1 MSRLRDK
8 GLRAALSALIAWLL
22 ALGLGLPL
30 LKGFGLEG
38 QMLRFAVCTA
48 GLSGVFSLLRTR
60 KYLFSMSLLLAAA
73 AAGVHYLLGGGW
85 IQSALNAGNAIAMH
99 LRGAG
104 VALPLYGDT
113 IALQLTLY
121 CALLGTALASPD
133 NGLYAPIFI
142 VGSLLCSM
150 WLLGLRG
157 ASAYM
162 LPALPALLLL
172 YAWTHARDPE
182 GDTPQGRSMPAIA
195 LVAAAALCLAFAKN
209 LMRLFFGSIDD
220 DVMAAGLIYLR
231 ITALSFP
238 FIALYNA
245 GAAIFRSVGNS
256 KVSMQVSLLMNGINV
271 VGNAICIFV
280 LKMGVAGVA
289 VPTVVSRCVA
299 AVVILLLA
307 ANPEQELCLKW
318 GVICR
323 ADGKMIG
330 SILRIGVPNA
340 CENSF
345 FQLGRLIVVSMIALF
360 GTVQTS
366 ANAVANTL
374 DSMGII
380 VGQAMGLAMVTVVG
394 QCVGA
399 GDPEQVRHYVKK
411 LMLWSYLSMAVCN
424 VLIIVFVEDLISLY
438 SSLSPETVE
447 LTKTLVIIHESCAV
461 ALWSASFVLPN
472 ALRAANDVRFTML
485 VGIGSMIAFRI
496 LGSWILCV
504 QMGWGAIGVWVA
516 MILDWVCRTA
526 FFVTRMISGKWQSKY
541 IPS

>member
-1 MSRLRDK
+1 MS
-8 GLRAALSALIAWLL
+8 AV
-22 ALGLGLPL
+22 LG
-30 LKGFGLEG
+30 
-38 QMLRFAVCTA
+38 
-48 GLSGVFSLLRTR
+48 
-60 KYLFSMSLLLAAA
+60 
-73 AAGVHYLLGGGW
+73 
-85 IQSALNAGNAIAMH
+85 
-99 LRGAG
+99 
-104 VALPLYGDT
+104 
-113 IALQLTLY
+113 
-121 CALLGTALASPD
+121 
-133 NGLYAPIFI
+133 
-142 VGSLLCSM
+142 
-150 WLLGLRG
+150 
-157 ASAYM
+157 
-162 LPALPALLLL
+162 
-172 YAWTHARDPE
+172 
-182 GDTPQGRSMPAIA
+182 
-195 LVAAAALCLAFAKN
+195 VAAAALCLVFAKN

-220 DVMAAGLIYLR
+220 DVMAAGLTYLH

-289 VPTVVSRCVA
+289 VPTVISRCVA

-307 ANPEQELCLKW
+307 ANPKQELCLKW
-318 GVICR
+318 GAICR
-323 ADGKMIG
+323 ADGKMMG

-340 CENSF
+340 CENSL

-374 DSMGII
+374 DGMGII
-380 VGQAMGLAMVTVVG
+380 IGQAMGLAMVTVVG

-399 GDPEQVRHYVKK
+399 GDPAQVRHYVKK
-411 LMLWSYLSMAVCN
+411 LLLWSYLSMAVCN
-424 VLIIVFVEDLISLY
+424 ALIIVFAENLISLY
-438 SSLSPETVE
+438 SSLSPQTVE
-447 LTKTLVIIHESCAV
+447 LTKKLVICHAAFSII
-461 ALWSASFVLPN
+461 LWPAAFVLPN
-472 ALRAANDVRFTML
+472 ALRAANDVRFTMF

-504 QMGWGAIGVWVA
+504 KMEWGAMGVWIA
-516 MILDWVCRTA
+516 MIIDWVCRTT

>member
-1 MSRLRDK
+1 MTEQRLFSNQRLIRLIIPLVIEQALTILVGMCD
-8 GLRAALSALIAWLL
+8 GVMVSSVGEAAISGVSLVDMINNVILVLFAALAT
-22 ALGLGLPL
+22 GG
-30 LKGFGLEG
+30 
-38 QMLRFAVCTA
+38 AVVT
-48 GLSGVFSLLRTR
+48 SQ
-60 KYLFSMSLLLAAA
+60 
-73 AAGVHYLLGGGW
+73 LLGARQGEKAR
-85 IQSALNAGNAIAMH
+85 QSAG
-99 LRGAG
+99 
-104 VALPLYGDT
+104 
-113 IALQLTLY
+113 QLVLMS
-121 CALLGTALASPD
+121 AVLG
-133 NGLYAPIFI
+133 I
-142 VGSLLCSM
+142 
-150 WLLGLRG
+150 
-157 ASAYM
+157 
-162 LPALPALLLL
+162 
-172 YAWTHARDPE
+172 
-182 GDTPQGRSMPAIA
+182 
-195 LVAAAALCLAFAKN
+195 AAAALCLVFAKN

-220 DVMAAGLIYLR
+220 DVMAAGLTYLR

-271 VGNAICIFV
+271 VGNAVCIFV

-307 ANPEQELCLKW
+307 ANPKQELCLKW
-318 GVICR
+318 GAICR

-330 SILRIGVPNA
+330 SILRIGVPSA

-380 VGQAMGLAMVTVVG
+380 VGQAMVTVVG

-399 GDPEQVRHYVKK
+399 GDLKQVRYYVKK

-461 ALWSASFVLPN
+461 VLWSASFVLPN

-504 QMGWGAIGVWVA
+504 QMEWGAIGVWVA

>member
-1 MSRLRDK
+1 MTEQRLFSNQRLIRLIIPLIIEQALTILVGMCD
-8 GLRAALSALIAWLL
+8 GVMVSSVGEAAISGVSLVDMINNVILVLFAALATGGAVVTSQF
-22 ALGLGLPL
+22 LGARQGE
-30 LKGFGLEG
+30 KA
-38 QMLRFAVCTA
+38 R
-48 GLSGVFSLLRTR
+48 
-60 KYLFSMSLLLAAA
+60 
-73 AAGVHYLLGGGW
+73 
-85 IQSALNAGNAIAMH
+85 QSAG
-99 LRGAG
+99 
-104 VALPLYGDT
+104 
-113 IALQLTLY
+113 QLVLMS
-121 CALLGTALASPD
+121 AVLG
-133 NGLYAPIFI
+133 
-142 VGSLLCSM
+142 
-150 WLLGLRG
+150 
-157 ASAYM
+157 
-162 LPALPALLLL
+162 
-172 YAWTHARDPE
+172 
-182 GDTPQGRSMPAIA
+182 
-195 LVAAAALCLAFAKN
+195 VAAAALCLVFAKN

-220 DVMAAGLIYLR
+220 NVMAAGLTYLH

-307 ANPEQELCLKW
+307 AKPKQELCLKW
-318 GVICR
+318 GAICH
-323 ADGKMIG
+323 ADGKMMG

-374 DSMGII
+374 DSVGII
-380 VGQAMGLAMVTVVG
+380 IGQAMGLAMVTVVG

-399 GDPEQVRHYVKK
+399 GDPAQVRHYVKK
-411 LMLWSYLSMAVCN
+411 LLLWSYLSMAVCN
-424 VLIIVFVEDLISLY
+424 ALIIVFAENLISLY
-438 SSLSPETVE
+438 SSLSPQTVE
-447 LTKTLVIIHESCAV
+447 LTKKLVICHAAFSII
-461 ALWSASFVLPN
+461 LWPAAFVLPN
-472 ALRAANDVRFTML
+472 ALRAANDVRFTMF

-504 QMGWGAIGVWVA
+504 KMEWGAMGIASNRRCSPRHGKRMQQENSIGSVRSSREPYLWSPTSGYPLEA
-516 MILDWVCRTA
+516 NCTRIWWLRPVCRRMRTRLHSPAERRVNSSRA
-526 FFVTRMISGKWQSKY
+526 FLTPDRSRFTTYTLFFRLSFHRRSSQSPDSGGS
-541 IPS
+541 P